1 MAKVFAPFPIQ
12 RTMCNLTFYIIDGRN
27 FVRQKS
33 SLTRRK
39 VLYSPQF
46 ANTRHNA
53 ELMAKASK
61 IGSLVYNALP
71 GYWRQGWMYRSFTG
85 EAYKMLKARKC
96 EKEIEKVL
104 YQQYVEP
111 VISKQPTKEAI
122 AALPV
127 QAKRTYHKQ
136 DTAYWKGKTEKS
148 NRRKAHKQK
157 VLYNASLLGQASKIG
172 SKLYARLPRKYANR
186 GYYQYLTGLAM
197 KLLKQEIEEADIITG
212 LLHTLPGYQVKR
224 CFQPVHQK
232 HTGGLITHPNGQC
245 YFIPSLYKR
254 FDYKAGNALTAAC
267 YNMPFEKE
275 LSLKLQLK

>member
-12 RTMCNLTFYIIDGRN
+12 RTMCNLTFYVMDGRN

-46 ANTRHNA
+46 ASTRHNA
-53 ELMAKASK
+53 GLMAKASK

-85 EAYKMLKARKC
+85 EAYKMLKAGKC
-96 EKEIEKVL
+96 EDDIQQVL
-104 YQQYVEP
+104 YQRYVEP
-111 VISKQPTKEAI
+111 VISKQPAKKAI

-136 DTAYWKGKTEKS
+136 DTAYWKGKTIKS
-148 NRRKAHKQK
+148 KRRKARKQK
-157 VLYNASLLGQASKIG
+157 VLYNACLLGQASKIG
-172 SKLYARLPRKYANR
+172 SKLYARLPCKYASR

-197 KLLKQEIEEADIITG
+197 KLLKQEIDEEDIITG
-212 LLHTLPGYQVKR
+212 LMPTLPGYQVKR
-224 CFQPVHQK
+224 CFQPVPQK
-232 HTGGLITHPNGQC
+232 YTGGLITHPAGQY

-254 FDYKAGNALTAAC
+254 FDYKAGNALPAVC
-267 YNMPFEKE
+267 YNKSFGFTRIITSEF
-275 LSLKLQLK
+275 